1 MRKILNYKKCENG
14 TPPTRLFFSPS
25 PFTPTLLVELIF
37 CYTYSHKPMTI
48 QFDEDKQRQR
58 LDNLRHQEEDELV
71 QMLSAKYGV
80 EYVSLVNTP
89 VNTDALRFIDEQT
102 ARATQTAA
110 FSLIDKKIKVAARN
124 PSDQKVTEVLDS
136 LKNKGYT
143 PELYITSTQSL
154 EKAWKMYKDLSFAYE
169 SRAGSLEISSEE
181 ISEIIEQAKSLPT
194 VISIL
199 ENTMSAKKSYRVSR
213 ILETLVAGALA
224 LRASDIHLEP
234 EEDYV
239 LIRYRLDGVLQELIR
254 LDLETYGLVLSRI
267 KLISGMKL
275 NIKKDSQD
283 GRFSIRLAT
292 GDIEVRVSIL
302 PGAYNESI
310 VMRLL
315 DPRSI
320 QVSLDE
326 MGINPKLLAILN
338 EEINR
343 PDGMILTTGP
353 TGSGKTT
360 TRYAFLQK
368 VHNPG
373 VKIITLEDPI
383 EYHMPGIVQTQ
394 INEKGYTF
402 AEGLRAAVRQ
412 DPDIIMVGEIRDGD
426 TANIAINSA
435 LTGHLVFS
443 TLHTND
449 AAGTFPRL
457 IDLGANPSIIPSAM
471 RVSMAQ
477 RLVRRLCKECKKEV
491 TLEGNNQQEVETTL
505 NGIEDKSVIPAD
517 RSKMWTPVG
526 CEKCNHTGY
535 KGRIGIYEAILMNK
549 TIELAVQR
557 SASDREIWD
566 AAKGQGLL
574 TMKQDGVLKVLAGI
588 TSLDELERVITLTD

>member
-1 MRKILNYKKCENG
+1 
-14 TPPTRLFFSPS
+14 
-25 PFTPTLLVELIF
+25 
-37 CYTYSHKPMTI
+37 MTI
-48 QFDEDKQRQR
+48 QFDEDKQKQH
-58 LDNLRHQEEDELV
+58 LDTLHHQEEEDLV
-71 QMLSAKYGV
+71 QILSTKYGV

-89 VNTDALRFIDEQT
+89 VNTDALRCIGEQSART
-102 ARATQTAA
+102 AQVAA
-110 FSLIDKKIKVAARN
+110 FSIIDKKLKIAARN
-124 PSDQKVTEVLDS
+124 PTDEKTQQILEEVT
-136 LKNKGYT
+136 KKGYQ
-143 PELYITSTQSL
+143 PEVFITSTQSL

-169 SRAGSLEISSEE
+169 SKAGSLEISAEE
-181 ISEIIEQAKSLPT
+181 ITNIIKQAESLPT

-199 ENTMSAKKSYRVSR
+199 QNTMAAKKMYRVSR
-213 ILETLVAGALA
+213 ILETIVAGALSV
-224 LRASDIHLEP
+224 RASDVHLEP
-234 EEDYV
+234 EEGYV
-239 LIRYRLDGVLQELIR
+239 LLRYRLDGVLQELIR
-254 LDLETYGLVLSRI
+254 IDPETYALLLSRI

-302 PGAYNESI
+302 PGAYNESV

-320 QVSLDE
+320 QVSLDD

-360 TRYAFLQK
+360 TLYAFLQK

-394 INEKGYTF
+394 INTKGYTF

-412 DPDIIMVGEIRDGD
+412 DPDIIMIGEIRDHD
-426 TANIAINSA
+426 TADIAINSA

-457 IDLGANPSIIPSAM
+457 IDLGLNPTIIPSAL

-477 RLVRRLCKECKKEV
+477 RLVRRLCTQCKKE
-491 TLEGNNQQEVETTL
+491 TPLSGADQQEIETTV
-505 NGIEDKSVIPAD
+505 NGIEDKTVIPSE
-517 RSKMWTPVG
+517 RSKMWVAG
-526 CEKCNHTGY
+526 SCDACNHTGY

-549 TIELAVQR
+549 NIEAAVQ
-557 SASDREIWD
+557 SGASDREIWL
-566 AAKGQGLL
+566 AAKGQGIL

-588 TSLDELERVITLTD
+588 TSLEELERVITLTE

>member
-1 MRKILNYKKCENG
+1 MGKIGAVNSYN
-14 TPPTRLFFSPS
+14 SAI
-25 PFTPTLLVELIF
+25 LIQNI
-37 CYTYSHKPMTI
+37 MTI

-58 LDNLRHQEEDELV
+58 IDNLHRQEEEDLV
-71 QMLSAKYGV
+71 QILSGKYGV
-80 EYVSLVNTP
+80 EYVNLVNTP
-89 VNTDALRFIDEQT
+89 VSTDALRLIDEQT
-102 ARATQTAA
+102 ARNTLSAA
-110 FSLIDKKIKVAARN
+110 FSLINKKVKVAVRN
-124 PSDQKVTEVLDS
+124 PEDQKIIPVLDMI
-136 LKNKGYT
+136 KEKGFD
-143 PELYITSTQSL
+143 PEVYITSTQSL

-169 SRAGSLEISSEE
+169 SRAGSLEISSDE
-181 ISEIIEQAKSLPT
+181 IAEIIKQAKSLPT

-199 ENTMSAKKSYRVSR
+199 ENTMTAKKIYRISR
-213 ILETLVAGALA
+213 ILETIVAGALA
-224 LRASDIHLEP
+224 VKASDIHLEP
-234 EEDYV
+234 EETYV
-239 LIRYRLDGVLQELIR
+239 MLRYRLDGVLQELMRI
-254 LDLETYGLVLSRI
+254 DNETYRLILSRI

-283 GRFSIRLAT
+283 GRFSIRLES

-315 DPRSI
+315 DPTSI
-320 QVSLDE
+320 QVSLDS
-326 MGINPKLLAILN
+326 MGINPKLLNILL

-360 TRYAFLQK
+360 TLYSFLQK

-383 EYHMPGIVQTQ
+383 EYHLPGIVQTQ
-394 INEKGYTF
+394 VNDKGYTF

-412 DPDIIMVGEIRDGD
+412 DPDIIMIGEIRDGD

-457 IDLGANPSIIPSAM
+457 IDLGANPSIIPSAI

-477 RLVRRLCKECKKEV
+477 RLVRRLCNVCKKEV
-491 TLEGNNQQEVETTL
+491 PLNGNYQNEIETTI
-505 NGIEDKSVIPAD
+505 NSIEDKSVIPND
-517 RSKMWTPVG
+517 RSKMWTAVG
-526 CEKCNHTGY
+526 CDKCNHTGY
-535 KGRIGIYEAILMNK
+535 KGRIGIYEAIIMNK
-549 TIELAVQR
+549 SVEDAVTR
-557 SASDREIWD
+557 AASDREIWE
-566 AAKGQGLL
+566 AAKGQGIL